1 MTDQDQ
7 PQDQPQDAADD
18 AEAPAQTVTIEPA
31 GPARKKLRIEI
42 PPERIAAKLGENF
55 QSLQDEA
62 AIPGFRQGKAPMR
75 LVERRFGSDVRK
87 EVRSQLLGE
96 SFSQAVEDN
105 KLRVIGDPDMKDL
118 EELELPD
125 TGPLSFEVEIEVV
138 PDFELPDLSD
148 IEVKKPLL
156 EVTDDQIA
164 GEIDRYRQMHGHMAD
179 VDGPAKEQDYLTADV
194 DVCDESGQVLMQH
207 AATPVHVPD
216 KSRDDRGAVAGILV
230 DELGKQLKGK
240 KAGDA
245 VELKTTGPEHHE
257 NEQLRDKPLLLKLN
271 IQKVERLEPAPLDEM
286 IGTLGLGSENEFREI
301 VRQGLQQG
309 NDSEQRTA
317 MHQQI
322 CDTLIDRI
330 EMELPEGISAQQAES
345 TLQRRSMELM
355 YRGMSQQ
362 DIEQHLAE
370 LRSSS
375 QAEAQRTLK
384 RLFILDR
391 AAQQLEVQVSEAE
404 INSRITELARQ
415 RRTRPEKLRQEMGRG
430 EQLSQLHIQLREEKT
445 VDQLLGQVKVVEVTA
460 EQWRSDQGLPEP
472 DEPKKKKKKT
482 TKKKAPSRK
491 SGSSERDSSEAGA
504 AGKSAPRKKAPTR
517 KKKKKTGA
525 DDADAEST

>member
-1 MTDQDQ
+1 MTDQDE
-7 PQDQPQDAADD
+7 PQDQPQDTADD

-62 AIPGFRQGKAPMR
+62 AIPGFRRGKAPMR

-105 KLRVIGDPDMKDL
+105 KLRIIGDPDMKDL
-118 EELELPD
+118 EELDLPD
-125 TGPLSFEVEIEVV
+125 AGPLSFEVEVEVV

-164 GEIDRYRQMHGHMAD
+164 GEIDRYCQMHGHMAD
-179 VDGPAKEQDYLTADV
+179 VDGPAKEKDYLTTDV
-194 DVCDESGQVLMQH
+194 DVCAESGEVLTH
-207 AATPVHVPD
+207 HDATPIYVP
-216 KSRDDRGAVAGILV
+216 DDRGAVAGILV
-230 DELGKQLKGK
+230 EDLAKQLKGK

-257 NEQLRDKPLLLKLN
+257 DEQLRDKPLVLKLK
-271 IQKVERLEPAPLDEM
+271 IQKVERLEPAPMDEL
-286 IGTLGLGSENEFREI
+286 IGTLGLSSEQEFRDI
-301 VRQGLQQG
+301 VRDGLQQR
-309 NDSEQRTA
+309 NDNEQRAA

-362 DIEQHLAE
+362 DIDQNLAE

-375 QAEAQRTLK
+375 QADAQRTLK

-415 RRTRPEKLRQEMGRG
+415 RQTRPEQLRQEMGRG

-445 VDQLLGQVKVVEVTA
+445 VDQLLGKVKVVEVTA

-472 DEPKKKKKKT
+472 DEGKKQKKKT
-482 TKKKAPSRK
+482 TKKKAPSKK
-491 SGSSERDSSEAGA
+491 SDSSESDSSEAAAAPA
-504 AGKSAPRKKAPTR
+504 AGKSAPRKKTPTR
-517 KKKKKTGA
+517 KKKSGG